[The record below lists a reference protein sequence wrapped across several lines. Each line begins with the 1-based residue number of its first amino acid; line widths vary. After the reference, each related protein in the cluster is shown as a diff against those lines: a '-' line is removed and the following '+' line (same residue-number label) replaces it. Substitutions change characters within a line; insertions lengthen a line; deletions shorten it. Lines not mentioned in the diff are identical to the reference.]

1 MLNEYPVLELER
13 VGERH
18 LIPSRLDWRI
28 LLVLAQMGGWEP
40 QHWLDYD
47 GVYLQLPGVAI
58 SPREA
63 FQIGKALEMILDDVP
78 DFDIPLTGQIVPLE
92 YFSGVRKQQI
102 VKFAE
107 FCKRGGFAVR

>member
-1 MLNEYPVLELER
+1 MPRIAAPLRFASLQQSTTAGNSYLYELCKMHIVFNGSLKLLMMEAALLNGYPILELER

-40 QHWLDYD
+40 HHWLDYD
-47 GVYLQLPGVAI
+47 SVYLQLPGVAI

-63 FQIGKALEMILDDVP
+63 FQIGKALE
-78 DFDIPLTGQIVPLE
+78 
-92 YFSGVRKQQI
+92 
-102 VKFAE
+102 
-107 FCKRGGFAVR
+107 